1 MFAFLPLLSIAIPP
15 AVASLI
21 GICLLFSVIF
31 IALLYM
37 FGSAIQN
44 PQVLG
49 IAKEEFAALV
59 FTVIIVVFFL
69 SMDSFMNGI
78 VGALLLPANDPGS
91 AMCSASSGSGSLIS
105 SHINLADASL
115 ELLYQ
120 KLKAQY
126 ISLYLFEVLIGF
138 LSTVSFPL
146 GAPVFVATVFSISFY
161 PFAGLN
167 LLSQA
172 HTVIVEA
179 ISTLISVVWA
189 KQFMLYFA
197 RDVIPIV
204 LIPFGL
210 VLRCLP
216 IFRSTGSTLL
226 AFCFTFY
233 FIFPLALLFTN
244 YLIFDVYQPADF
256 TYTPAHAGPFASNR
270 ATSDVARDLSGL
282 ENSHEVQEVR
292 QQFAAPDIVSTTT
305 TGSVCDSRSSLVR
318 FFCGSA
324 NIFGQVA
331 SSIGGFVTTTLNI
344 FRFMI
349 GLTGDFAVGL
359 FTNPFLSTSTTAGL
373 FYFIVQEVGVVG
385 PFIVMMV
392 ISTVIEIIISITMFR
407 NVSLLI
413 GGEAEIIGISRIV

>member
-1 MFAFLPLLSIAIPP
+1 
-15 AVASLI
+15 
-21 GICLLFSVIF
+21 
-31 IALLYM
+31 M

-49 IAKEEFAALV
+49 LAKEEFAALV
-59 FTVIIVVFFL
+59 FTVIIIIFFVSL
-69 SMDSFMNGI
+69 DTFMNGI
-78 VGALLLPANDPGS
+78 IGSLLLPANDPGS
-91 AMCSASSGSGSLIS
+91 ALCSATSGPGNLIS
-105 SHINLADASL
+105 SHMSLADASL
-115 ELLYQ
+115 ELLFQ
-120 KLKAQY
+120 KLKSQY

-146 GAPVFVATVFSISFY
+146 GAPVYVIAIFSVSFY

-172 HTVIVEA
+172 HTVVVEA

-197 RDVIPIV
+197 RDVVPIV

-210 VLRCLP
+210 VLRTLP

-226 AFCFTFY
+226 AFCFTVY
-233 FIFPLALLFTN
+233 FVFPLALLFSN

-256 TYTPAHAGPFASNR
+256 TYTPAQAGPFGSNR
-270 ATSDVARDLSGL
+270 PTADVSSEISNL
-282 ENSHEVQEVR
+282 EDRSEITHVR
-292 QQFAAPDIVSTTT
+292 EQFQAPDIVSTTSS
-305 TGSVCDSRSSLVR
+305 GGVCDSRSSVIR
-318 FFCGSA
+318 FLCGSA
-324 NIFGQVA
+324 NMFGQVA
-331 SSIGGFVTTTLNI
+331 SSAASFVQTSLNI

-373 FYFIVQEVGVVG
+373 FYFIVQEVGIVG
-385 PFIVMMV
+385 PFIVMMI
-392 ISTVIEIIISITMFR
+392 ISTVIEIIVTLTMFR
-407 NVSLLI
+407 NISLMI